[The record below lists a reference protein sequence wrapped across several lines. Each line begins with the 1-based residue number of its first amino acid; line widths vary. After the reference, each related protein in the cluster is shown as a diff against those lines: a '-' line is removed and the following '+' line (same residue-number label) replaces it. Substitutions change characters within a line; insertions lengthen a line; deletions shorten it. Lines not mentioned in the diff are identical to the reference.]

1 MFQIDPEFVD
11 KIPSLTEEEY
21 QQLEE
26 NIASEGVVL
35 NPLVIWNNLIIDG
48 HNRYK
53 IIQKHPEIS
62 YSVYEKEFPDRYAA
76 IAWICKNQLGRRNLT
91 PQQKKY
97 LIGERY
103 EAEKMAHGA
112 ADGFRGNQ
120 HSDENL
126 VRGQFDLLPESQ
138 PNADKSNKT
147 RKQIAAETHT
157 SDSYVKRAGQ
167 YAKGVNAAEEAVP
180 GIKQE
185 ILTGRIR
192 PTEAAVAAVA
202 KAPPAERREK
212 AEQLRKPRAKPSD
225 QEPEEPHDESE
236 NDTSDCDPDDIDL
249 VEFSP
254 KRNLSRDIA
263 FMRSIGD
270 EMAISTAVMTVE
282 DVLYELGDAAETLID
297 RWDLCMEQNP
307 SLIIKEECRTGIEKL
322 IATTINYLKNV
333 RGGLS

>member
-1 MFQIDPEFVD
+1 M
-11 KIPSLTEEEY
+11 
-21 QQLEE
+21 
-26 NIASEGVVL
+26 L

-53 IIQKHPEIS
+53 IIQKHPEVS

-76 IAWICKNQLGRRNLT
+76 IAWICRNQLGRRNLT

-103 EAEKMAHGA
+103 EAEKMTHGG
-112 ADGFRGNQ
+112 DRKSEGRP
-120 HSDENL
+120 
-126 VRGQFDLLPESQ
+126 RGQNDLLAPEEPRS
-138 PNADKSNKT
+138 NAT

-185 ILTGRIR
+185 ILTGRIK
-192 PTEAAVAAVA
+192 PTEAAVSAVA
-202 KAPPAERREK
+202 KVPPAVRREM
-212 AEQLRKPRAKPSD
+212 AEQLRKPREKPSA
-225 QEPEEPHDESE
+225 QVPEESPDESDD
-236 NDTSDCDPDDIDL
+236 DTSGCDTDIDP
-249 VEFSP
+249 VELPP
-254 KRNLSRDIA
+254 KRNRSRDIA

-270 EMAISTAVMTVE
+270 EMATSTAVMTVE
-282 DVLYELGDAAETLID
+282 DVLYELEDAAETLID

-307 SLIIKEECRTGIEKL
+307 SLIIKEECRTGIQKL
-322 IATTINYLKNV
+322 IATTIEYLKNV
-333 RGGLS
+333 RGGLSQ

>member
-11 KIPSLTEEEY
+11 KIPPLTEEEY

-26 NIASEGVVL
+26 NIVSEGVVL

-53 IIQKHPEIS
+53 IIQKHPEVS

-103 EAEKMAHGA
+103 EAEKMAHGG
-112 ADGFRGNQ
+112 DRK
-120 HSDENL
+120 SEDRS
-126 VRGQFDLLPESQ
+126 RGQNDLLISEESGS
-138 PNADKSNKT
+138 NAT
-147 RKQIAAETHT
+147 RKQIAVETHT

-185 ILTGRIR
+185 ILTGRIK
-192 PTEAAVAAVA
+192 PTEAAVSAVA
-202 KAPPAERREK
+202 KAPPAVRREM
-212 AEQLRKPRAKPSD
+212 AEQLRKPRDKPSA
-225 QEPEEPHDESE
+225 QVPEESPDESDD
-236 NDTSDCDPDDIDL
+236 DTSGCDTDIDP
-249 VEFSP
+249 VEPSP
-254 KRNLSRDIA
+254 KRNWSRDIA
-263 FMRSIGD
+263 FMRRIGD
-270 EMAISTAVMTVE
+270 EMATSTAVMTVE
-282 DVLYELGDAAETLID
+282 DVLYELEDAAETLID

-307 SLIIKEECRTGIEKL
+307 SLIIKEECRTGIQRL

-333 RGGLS
+333 RGGLSQ